1 MKRICKTRTTKSERR
16 DAGASGELE
25 DEKKISCKRERE
37 TRVKSAAK
45 IMQHQVNKCFL
56 SLCVCVECP
65 VARMFAC
72 ERLLLLLLRLLLP
85 ILLPPLVSS

>member
-1 MKRICKTRTTKSERR
+1 
-16 DAGASGELE
+16 
-25 DEKKISCKRERE
+25 
-37 TRVKSAAK
+37 
-45 IMQHQVNKCFL
+45 MQHQVNKCFL

-72 ERLLLLLLRLLLP
+72 ERLLLLLLLRLLPP